1 RGLKSLVLDVA
12 GREHEVAVGD
22 SVRLELQ
29 VSRHDTPIVARGHVP
44 AGTEEGASFLVQVD
58 ARAAKVDMVGYA
70 TELRVTPRPAF
81 LSQFADT
88 LAAACDD
95 LVRVADLTPACQI
108 SHRLRERLR
117 NRCVTTESMAKLA
130 QLSVEDLQQLVKA
143 LGGHEE
149 SKAYGIAEALARL
162 LKALEAADGS
172 QDAFTTIVEA
182 FFDLAQRLQVLAW
195 ALGQK

>member
-1 RGLKSLVLDVA
+1 MLFRS
-12 GREHEVAVGD
+12 
-22 SVRLELQ
+22 
-29 VSRHDTPIVARGHVP
+29 
-44 AGTEEGASFLVQVD
+44 
-58 ARAAKVDMVGYA
+58 
-70 TELRVTPRPAF
+70 
-81 LSQFADT
+81 
-88 LAAACDD
+88 
-95 LVRVADLTPACQI
+95 
-108 SHRLRERLR
+108 RLRERLR

-143 LGGHEE
+143 LGGNEE